1 MLLAT
6 MSRRLVWLVALVTG
20 AALLVWQ
27 VRATGTAEIARGIRA
42 VGVMGMLAIFAM
54 AVARF
59 HLRAT
64 AWLTLLGEPVPMSR
78 AVQAVIAGDA
88 AGNLTPL
95 GLMISEPAK
104 AAFLR
109 APGGVMRAL
118 AALMAENYFF
128 AISVA
133 IYVLGGTAAMLWTF
147 ELEPGVRAGGIA
159 AIVFMAAFL
168 LAAAWIGWKRPG
180 LASSIAARI
189 PIRRITAFVTRIQDF
204 EKTLY
209 GTVGPATTGV
219 RPVIAAEAAFH
230 VLGFAE
236 IWLTLWLMTGVSLPV
251 EALVLDAFGRVGNVV
266 FRLVPLQLGV
276 LQVASEL
283 VTRAMGMATGAGV
296 TLSLI
301 RTIRVTGFAVLG
313 LAFFASEGRKKV
325 RS

>member
-6 MSRRLVWLVALVTG
+6 MSRRLAWIVALVTG
-20 AALLVWQ
+20 ATLLVWQ
-27 VRATGTAEIARGIRA
+27 VRATGTAEIARGLRA
-42 VGVMGMLAIFAM
+42 VGVMGMLAIFAT
-54 AVARF
+54 AIARF
-59 HLRAT
+59 HLRAW
-64 AWLTLLGEPVPMSR
+64 AWLTLLRESVPLGR

-109 APGGVMRAL
+109 APGGAMRAL
-118 AALMAENYFF
+118 AALTAENYFF

-147 ELEPGVRAGGIA
+147 DLRLVPGIRASGIA
-159 AIVFMAAFL
+159 AIAGMAAFL
-168 LAAAWIGWKRPG
+168 LVAAWIAWKRPG

-189 PIRRITAFVTRIQDF
+189 PIRRVAAFVTRLQDF
-204 EKTLY
+204 ETTLY

-230 VLGFAE
+230 VLGFVE
-236 IWLTLWLMTGVSLPV
+236 IWLTLWLMTGTSLPV

-283 VTRAMGMATGAGV
+283 VTRAMGLAQGTGV
-296 TLSLI
+296 TLSI
-301 RTIRVTGFAVLG
+301 VRTIRVLAFALVG
-313 LAFFASEGRKKV
+313 LALFARQGQKWK
-325 RS
+325 

>member
-42 VGVMGMLAIFAM
+42 VGVIGMLAIFAL
-54 AVARF
+54 AIARF
-59 HLRAT
+59 HLRAA
-64 AWLTLLGEPVPMSR
+64 AWLALLRESVPVGR

-109 APGGVMRAL
+109 APGGAMRAL
-118 AALMAENYFF
+118 AALTAENYFF

-147 ELEPGVRAGGIA
+147 DLEPGVRAGGIV
-159 AIVFMAAFL
+159 AIAGMAAFL
-168 LAAAWIGWKRPG
+168 LVAAWIGWKRPG

-189 PIRRITAFVTRIQDF
+189 PIRRVAAFVTRLQDF

-236 IWLTLWLMTGVSLPV
+236 IWLTLWLMTGASLPV
-251 EALVLDAFGRVGNVV
+251 EAFVLDAFGRVGNVI

-283 VTRAMGMATGAGV
+283 VTRAMGLAPGTGV
-296 TLSLI
+296 TLSI
-301 RTIRVTGFAVLG
+301 VRTIRVLTFALVG
-313 LAFFASEGRKKV
+313 LALFARQQKWGRA
-325 RS
+325 